1 MAKWQPTSLPK
12 PVERHPDPIRQWIQA
27 VYEEKQFLAN
37 GDRVA
42 TAPPPPPPP
51 QQQQPST
58 STTPTAASKRPQ
70 QPPSPN
76 NNTSSNNNNNKG
88 DIPDI
93 QTIASI
99 LGSDAPRLIVGTKQD
114 PAAALAMART
124 DSMTGTT
131 SAISSGSKHN
141 ATEHMIQQPSSPVD
155 LLGMPSPTAAAN
167 GNNTFQAWDAFAEDV
182 GTAVGVPQVS
192 SSSSPQKQQWAAF
205 GGDKANGAT
214 HQAIAHPA
222 VQQQQGELHTWE
234 AFGDAPLVD
243 QVPAR
248 SAPPPPAVAPVAH
261 HPEQQHQQQQ
271 QPPSPSRPPP
281 PPPPPPVVHRA
292 EVPLDIFYP
301 EFEQIRATGV
311 LPTGQRLP
319 GYYPAA
325 PPPAPVAVARSPASL
340 ASSYLPFPLPVAQGQ
355 GQRQVAAAANIISN
369 SSSMNGRTGEADPF
383 ANLSTGFKAA
393 LPPSPQYRPP
403 VAPGMMPVAAPPPPP
418 AAVLAAPSNVYSAP
432 ISSAST
438 TLYGSQRQQ
447 PSSQY
452 IGYDLTA
459 PAAAKAKSSGNPF
472 A

>member
-1 MAKWQPTSLPK
+1 
-12 PVERHPDPIRQWIQA
+12 
-27 VYEEKQFLAN
+27 
-37 GDRVA
+37 
-42 TAPPPPPPP
+42 
-51 QQQQPST
+51 
-58 STTPTAASKRPQ
+58 
-70 QPPSPN
+70 
-76 NNTSSNNNNNKG
+76 
-88 DIPDI
+88 
-93 QTIASI
+93 
-99 LGSDAPRLIVGTKQD
+99 LIVGTKQD
-114 PAAALAMART
+114 PAAALAMANTETITR
-124 DSMTGTT
+124 TT

-167 GNNTFQAWDAFAEDV
+167 GNATFQTWDAFADDD

-192 SSSSPQKQQWAAF
+192 SPSPQKQQWTAF
-205 GGDKANGAT
+205 GGDKANGAA
-214 HQAIAHPA
+214 HQATAPPP
-222 VQQQQGELHTWE
+222 VQQQQQQQQGEVHTWE
-234 AFGDAPLVD
+234 AFGDAPSVA
-243 QVPAR
+243 QVPATP
-248 SAPPPPAVAPVAH
+248 APPPPAVAPVAH
-261 HPEQQHQQQQ
+261 HPEQQ
-271 QPPSPSRPPP
+271 QPPSPLRPPP
-281 PPPPPPVVHRA
+281 PPPPLPVVHRA

-325 PPPAPVAVARSPASL
+325 PPPVSVAVARSPAS
-340 ASSYLPFPLPVAQGQ
+340 SSYLSFPLPVAQGQ
-355 GQRQVAAAANIISN
+355 GQRQVAAGANPISN

-393 LPPSPQYRPP
+393 LPPSPQYQPS
-403 VAPGMMPVAAPPPPP
+403 VAPVMPVVA
-418 AAVLAAPSNVYSAP
+418 AAPSNAYSAP